1 MNCEQAGEMLSEWLD
16 GRLDAAEY
24 ERLERHLDG
33 CATCTGQRDALQ
45 PIDRL
50 LASAPLAQAPR
61 SLRARTM
68 ARLEQQGRTRHAVI
82 GGLALTLGVATL
94 ALLFLAPL
102 LPSLLGLQSLWH
114 TISQGGPQTMDQLLT
129 LGRTAGR
136 AGLVSLRNM
145 SVPLGLVSLFGFLF
159 AVGLNG
165 LWLGILYKL
174 RTATCA

>member
-24 ERLERHLDG
+24 ERLERHLAG
-33 CATCTGQRDALQ
+33 CATCTEQRDVLQ

-68 ARLEQQGRTRHAVI
+68 ARLEQRGRTRHAVI

-114 TISQGGPQTMDQLLT
+114 TISQGGPQTIDQLLT
-129 LGRTAGR
+129 LTCTAGR
-136 AGLVSLRNM
+136 AGLVSLRNLSM
-145 SVPLGLVSLFGFLF
+145 PLGLIGLCGLLL
-159 AVGLNG
+159 AVALNG

-174 RTATCA
+174 RTATSA